1 MPDSA
6 TTALPD
12 EENLV
17 RKTFAGL
24 FLLALV
30 LPLAAQPASPNPAL
44 DDAVLA
50 IQTMNHNLGRW
61 FIVVIIA
68 LVLFALVSAWRIW
81 GYSRRLIELDE
92 LRSST
97 ERKLSELT
105 DELLRLRTKVVSI
118 GDHLDRCEKDMTLL
132 KPEGATDLSARLERF
147 EEALGRLPTRLDQE
161 LREVRLQLEDS
172 RARIAGL
179 AAAEPPRAEIPTE
192 VLDATAA
199 AQSAKEAAAQ
209 ASQRADEA
217 ATLALEAAA
226 RAEAAVERA
235 ADATRFL
242 MSDSRQE
249 LRAAVEQSVPEPEG
263 ESARRAES
271 REQVAEPAAAGVRSE
286 IAEAGAQAAEEPGP
300 EADPAGAG
308 DERFAAGEY
317 APAVDRY
324 SQWIEKS
331 ESGTDRRRLFVVLHN
346 RAVANLRLGRYMDAL
361 NDAAALE
368 SMTDVSPKAAGA
380 TRLLSGVVH
389 LNQGLIDEALE

>member
-1 MPDSA
+1 V
-6 TTALPD
+6 AL
-12 EENLV
+12 
-17 RKTFAGL
+17 
-24 FLLALV
+24 
-30 LPLAAQPASPNPAL
+30 
-44 DDAVLA
+44 
-50 IQTMNHNLGRW
+50 
-61 FIVVIIA
+61 
-68 LVLFALVSAWRIW
+68 
-81 GYSRRLIELDE
+81 
-92 LRSST
+92 
-97 ERKLSELT
+97 
-105 DELLRLRTKVVSI
+105 
-118 GDHLDRCEKDMTLL
+118 
-132 KPEGATDLSARLERF
+132 AR
-147 EEALGRLPTRLDQE
+147 
-161 LREVRLQLEDS
+161 
-172 RARIAGL
+172 
-179 AAAEPPRAEIPTE
+179 
-192 VLDATAA
+192 
-199 AQSAKEAAAQ
+199 
-209 ASQRADEA
+209 
-217 ATLALEAAA
+217 EAAA

-308 DERFAAGEY
+308 DERFASGEY

-389 LNQGLIDEALE
+389 LNQGLIDEALEEFGQALVVDPSARKALAKDEDIEAWLGQNPDDARRVRRGLDKLLGREKPRSQPAEKSIAKSQEPKGKSQKPKPAGVKKRARR